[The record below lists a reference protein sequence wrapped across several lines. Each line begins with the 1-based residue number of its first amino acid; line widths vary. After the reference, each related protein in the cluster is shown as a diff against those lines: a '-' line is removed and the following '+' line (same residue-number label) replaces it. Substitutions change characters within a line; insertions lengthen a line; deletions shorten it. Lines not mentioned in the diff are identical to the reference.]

1 MTDWDNAN
9 GPKINRRGKVYIIG
23 AGSGATD
30 LLTVRASR
38 ILAESDVVFCDAL
51 VNPEVTSL
59 ATRAKVISVGKR
71 CGHASTA
78 QRFINRSLVG
88 AASRY
93 EKVVRLKGGDPM
105 IFGRAQEEI
114 DALKAANIPFEV
126 IPGITAALAASA
138 DLGVSLTKR
147 GVSRSV
153 VFVTPR
159 MGDNEPINNWVPPE
173 SMKATLVIYMAA
185 KQSVL
190 IRKAL
195 LNAGYKSATPAV
207 FVENASLLNRHVFPT
222 TIARIDEAA
231 MRLGHGPA
239 ILLIGEVCT
248 SIAYQL
254 DAALFDQGSL
264 TSLAY

>member
-1 MTDWDNAN
+1 
-9 GPKINRRGKVYIIG
+9 
-23 AGSGATD
+23 
-30 LLTVRASR
+30 
-38 ILAESDVVFCDAL
+38 
-51 VNPEVTSL
+51 
-59 ATRAKVISVGKR
+59 
-71 CGHASTA
+71 
-78 QRFINRSLVG
+78 
-88 AASRY
+88 
-93 EKVVRLKGGDPM
+93 
-105 IFGRAQEEI
+105 
-114 DALKAANIPFEV
+114 
-126 IPGITAALAASA
+126 
-138 DLGVSLTKR
+138 
-147 GVSRSV
+147 
-153 VFVTPR
+153 

-207 FVENASLLNRHVFPT
+207 FVENASLSNCHVFPT

-231 MRLGHGPA
+231 MQLGHGPA